1 MKTADLTVPD
11 LTVTQAA
18 AELGVVAETIRRL
31 LLAGH
36 LTGYKAGRRWR
47 VTRAALDGFKAAG
60 GVRPVGRP
68 RNEQG
73 QGKEEAE

>member
-1 MKTADLTVPD
+1 MNTADLTVA
-11 LTVTQAA
+11 QAA
-18 AELGVVAETIRRL
+18 AELGVVQETIRRL

-47 VTRAALDGFKAAG
+47 VTRAALNEFKAAG

-68 RNEQG
+68 RKDERDQ
-73 QGKEEAE
+73 